1 MTKILPAVVYGQ
13 PMSILIWLPDEKIP
27 VLVAFLCVA
36 AALLGVFLLKRKGK
50 SFKIRSLPG
59 ALAIEEAIG
68 RATEMGKPVFFTSGT
83 GEIDRMATLAA
94 LSVLGEVAY
103 KTSQYGTPLF
113 YPNNDPVVASV
124 AQEVVSEAAS
134 RAGHPEAYKPEN
146 VFFVT
151 KSQFGYTAHAS
162 GLMERIKPAATLYF
176 GTFEGE
182 SLILAETGFAQG
194 AIQIAATDSTIQL
207 AFFLVAC
214 DYTLIGEELF
224 AAGGSLSGDQE
235 VLSSIAAQDWLK
247 AAVILL
253 LLAGALLI
261 TFTTF
266 NLASYL

>member
-1 MTKILPAVVYGQ
+1 MN
-13 PMSILIWLPDEKIP
+13 ILIWLPAEKVQ
-27 VLVAFLCVA
+27 VLIAFLCVV
-36 AALLGVFLLKRKGK
+36 AALLGVFLLRKKGK
-50 SFKIRSLPG
+50 IFKIRPLPG
-59 ALAIEEAIG
+59 AAAIEEAIG

-83 GEIDRMATLAA
+83 GKIDRMATLAA

-103 KTSQYGTPLF
+103 KTANYGTPLF

-124 AQEVVSEAAS
+124 AQEVASEACS

-146 VFFVT
+146 IFFVT
-151 KSQFGYTAHAS
+151 QSQFGYTAHAS
-162 GLMERIKPAATLYF
+162 GLMERIKPAAALYF

-194 AIQIAATDSTIQL
+194 SIQIAATDSTIQL

-224 AAGGSLSGDQE
+224 AAGGSVSGNQD
-235 VLSSIAAQDWLK
+235 VVSSIVAQDWLK
-247 AAVILL
+247 AAVILFL
-253 LLAGALLI
+253 VIGAILA

-266 NLASYL
+266 NLASKL

>member
-1 MTKILPAVVYGQ
+1 MN
-13 PMSILIWLPDEKIP
+13 ILIWLSPEKIP
-27 VLVAFLCVA
+27 VLAAFLCVA
-36 AALLGVFLLKRKGK
+36 AALAGVFVLKRRGK
-50 SFKIRSLPG
+50 TFKIRTLGG
-59 ALAIEEAIG
+59 ASAIEEAIG

-103 KTSQYGTPLF
+103 KAATYGTPLF

-124 AQEVVSEAAS
+124 AQEVVSEASS
-134 RAGHPEAYKPEN
+134 RAGHPEAFKPEN

-162 GLMERIKPAATLYF
+162 GLMERIQPAAALYF

-235 VLSSIAAQDWLK
+235 VLSSIVAQDWLK

-253 LLAGALLI
+253 LLAGALLA

-266 NLASYL
+266 KLAAHL

>member
-1 MTKILPAVVYGQ
+1 MTKKFRAVAYLQ
-13 PMSILIWLPDEKIP
+13 PMKPLIWLPAAKVP
-27 VLVAFLCVA
+27 VLIAFLCVA
-36 AALLGVFLLKRKGK
+36 AALLLVFLLKKRGK
-50 SFKIRSLPG
+50 VFKIRTLAG
-59 ALAIEEAIG
+59 AAAIEEAIG

-103 KTSQYGTPLF
+103 KTATYGTPLF
-113 YPNNDPVVASV
+113 YPNNDPVVTSV
-124 AQEVVSEAAS
+124 AQEVVSEACS
-134 RAGHPEAYKPEN
+134 RAGHPEAFKPEN

-151 KSQFGYTAHAS
+151 KSQFGYTAHTS
-162 GLMERIKPAATLYF
+162 GLMERLKPAAALYF

-194 AIQIAATDSTIQL
+194 SIQIAATDSTIQL

-214 DYTLIGEELF
+214 DFTLIGEELF

-235 VLSSIAAQDWLK
+235 VLSSIVAQDWLK

-253 LLAGALLI
+253 FLIGALLA
-261 TFTTF
+261 TFTTY
-266 NLASYL
+266 NLASRL